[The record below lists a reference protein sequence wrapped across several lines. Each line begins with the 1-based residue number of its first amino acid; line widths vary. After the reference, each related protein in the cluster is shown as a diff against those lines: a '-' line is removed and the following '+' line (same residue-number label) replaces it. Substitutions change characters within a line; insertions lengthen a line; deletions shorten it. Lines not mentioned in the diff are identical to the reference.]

1 MLYIFIDAKEDLM
14 PGTLRQIN
22 WPFYFYVSHVKMES
36 QTSITTVFH
45 HRIFKVFHVH
55 RWKLFVA
62 GLQRQTS

>member
-1 MLYIFIDAKEDLM
+1 M

-22 WPFYFYVSHVKMES
+22 WPFYFHVSHVKMES